1 MATLRVTHTE
11 DIVLE
16 GRQQGGTRTMR
27 FDNITDIFQRVM
39 KFTQGVNLV
48 LYTTAAA
55 ASDLTA
61 GSVLDDGSV
70 KYVRVTSL
78 GNEPIVLQILGE
90 DDSSHETNFAYE
102 LQPGQSF
109 YLYNHQLSARAD
121 SADDVSTAEMRASLM
136 DIDQLKAY
144 CPRGTG
150 KVELFAASTD
160 SK

>member
-16 GRQQGGTRTMR
+16 GRQQGTTRAMR
-27 FDNITDIFQRVM
+27 YDNITDIFSRVM
-39 KFTQGVNLV
+39 SFGQGIQLS
-48 LYTTAAA
+48 LYSTVEQHGQMI
-55 ASDLTA
+55 A

-70 KYVRVTSL
+70 KYVRITSL
-78 GNEPIVLQILGE
+78 GNEPVVIQILGE

-109 YLYNHQLSARAD
+109 YLYNHQLCMRV
-121 SADDVSTAEMRASLM
+121 DDTNDITTTECRTSLV
-136 DIDQLKAY
+136 DIDQVKVV

-150 KVELFAASTD
+150 KIEVFAASTD

>member
-16 GRQQGGTRTMR
+16 GRQQGTTRTMR
-27 FDNITDIFQRVM
+27 YDNITDIFSRVIS
-39 KFTQGVNLV
+39 FAQGSNMV
-48 LYTTAAA
+48 LYATVSTHAEMV
-55 ASDLTA
+55 A
-61 GSVLDDGSV
+61 GYVLDDGSV
-70 KYVRVTSL
+70 KYVRITSL
-78 GNEPIVLQILGE
+78 GNEPVVIQILGE
-90 DDSSHETNFAYE
+90 DDGSDEMNFAYE

-109 YLYNHQLSARAD
+109 YLYNHQLSVRAD